1 MSDIHEPL
9 IIEEFGDVTE
19 ARFADCLIVDEF
31 EMTAA
36 REQLFRRFP
45 GDSSGYFVL
54 NLAGV
59 TFLSSGALGILIS
72 IQQRL
77 SKGGGKLRLRNVQQN
92 IVEVLVATK
101 LDRLFGV
108 G

>member
-1 MSDIHEPL
+1 MSDILEPL

-19 ARFADCLIVDEF
+19 GRFAECPIVDEF
-31 EMTAA
+31 IMTAA
-36 REQLFRRFP
+36 RQQLFRRFP
-45 GDSSGYFVL
+45 GDDAGYLVL
-54 NLAGV
+54 NLADV

-72 IQQRL
+72 IHQRL